1 MSSLV
6 KRKSRSSTRRA
17 ARLSTSSPRATWRSR
32 LSWMFSRPK
41 RTLEADPLVQ
51 LENQVRQAELLLE
64 LRLLE
69 LEILRTEA
77 HKVEAQLVLQA
88 KEQEQLPVLMQVQQQ
103 HPWEAAVAVPWTE
116 PPPQEPQ
123 DPWTEPPA
131 QDPMEDRT
139 PTPPDEAARI
149 LGLSLPQS

>member
-1 MSSLV
+1 
-6 KRKSRSSTRRA
+6 
-17 ARLSTSSPRATWRSR
+17 
-32 LSWMFSRPK
+32 MFSRPK

-64 LRLLE
+64 LKLLE

-77 HKVEAQLVLQA
+77 LKMEAQLVLQA
-88 KEQEQLPVLMQVQQQ
+88 KGQEQHRPRWVEPTPAPLP
-103 HPWEAAVAVPWTE
+103 E
-116 PPPQEPQ
+116 P

-149 LGLSLPQS
+149 LGLSPQQS